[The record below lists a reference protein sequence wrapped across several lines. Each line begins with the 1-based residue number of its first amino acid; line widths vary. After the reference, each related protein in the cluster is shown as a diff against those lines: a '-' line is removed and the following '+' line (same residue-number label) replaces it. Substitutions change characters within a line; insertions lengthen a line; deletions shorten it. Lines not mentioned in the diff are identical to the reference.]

1 MDLRDIIRNQ
11 SSVVVGHKAVGNSL
25 NFNKETERFSKNH
38 LEKLLVLFNDTSA
51 EFTNGDIGR
60 YLQAYSW
67 YVLCLKRALKHI
79 SLSRRVQAGLRYH
92 PRNVKYS
99 SYHKELSHKYREFNQ
114 YIELDY
120 QNLIIHSCI
129 LLDRVITLTR
139 RFIVGGNLPSFTSFN
154 KHKQFLK
161 KSPNPL
167 DMNHHAYVKYISTET
182 DWFEIPL
189 KVLRDKFLMH
199 SSEKYMSFLGWGQSN
214 WDLEMV
220 TVISAEKNQDEL
232 FRKVRAIN
240 FTPRRLA
247 RDIETFLK
255 WYSNYAI
262 TTLN

>member
-1 MDLRDIIRNQ
+1 MLGLI
-11 SSVVVGHKAVGNSL
+11 
-25 NFNKETERFSKNH
+25 
-38 LEKLLVLFNDTSA
+38 NDTSA

-67 YVLCLKRALKHI
+67 YILCLSRVFKHI
-79 SLSRRVQAGLRYH
+79 SLSRRVEAGLRHY
-92 PRNVKYS
+92 PRNARYS
-99 SYHKELSHKYREFNQ
+99 SYQKELSSKYREFNQ

-129 LLDRVITLTR
+129 LLDRVITLSR
-139 RFIVGGNLPSFTSFN
+139 RFIIGGNLPSFTSFN

-161 KSPNPL
+161 KNPNAL
-167 DMNHHAYVKYISTET
+167 NVDHNEYLQHMTLKT

-199 SSEKYMSFLGWGQSN
+199 SSEKHMSFLGWGESN

-220 TVISAEKNQDEL
+220 TIISAGKNQEKL
-232 FRKVRAIN
+232 FKKVKAIN

-247 RDIETFLK
+247 RDIESFLH
-255 WYSNYAI
+255 WFSNYASNK
-262 TTLN
+262 LS